1 LFFKVRFRERIMIT
15 IDMTMPI
22 QIANMLILIVIM
34 NIVLYKPIRTI
45 LVERAKRISGLEKD
59 VDEFNKNA
67 KLRLEEFDNK
77 LNDARSRAKTELDG
91 VRGEAQAAGA
101 EKLAEIR
108 KEADGKKAES
118 LTQIKSQISAASD
131 ELKGQVEGFASDMAA
146 KILGR
151 AL

>member
-1 LFFKVRFRERIMIT
+1 MIT
-15 IDMTMPI
+15 IDLTMPI
-22 QIANMLILIVIM
+22 QIANILILIVIM

-45 LVERAKRISGLEKD
+45 LIEREKRISGLEKD
-59 VDEFNKNA
+59 VEEFDKNA

-77 LNDARSRAKTELDG
+77 LNDARGKAKNELDN

-118 LTQIKSQISAASD
+118 LAQIQSQINTASD
-131 ELKGQVEGFASDMAA
+131 ELKGQVDGFASEMAA

>member
-91 VRGEAQAAGA
+91 VRGETQAAGA

>member
-1 LFFKVRFRERIMIT
+1 MIT

-45 LVERAKRISGLEKD
+45 LIERAKRISGLEKD

-77 LNDARSRAKTELDG
+77 LNDARTRAKTELDS
-91 VRGEAQAAGA
+91 VRGEAQSAGA

-118 LTQIKSQISAASD
+118 LGQIKSQISAASD
-131 ELKGQVEGFASDMAA
+131 ELKGQVEGFATEMAA